1 MAEDFSIRL
10 EAATKSY
17 GETLAVDAVDLAV
30 RPGECLA
37 LVGHNGAGKSTLIK
51 MVLGLA
57 RPTAG
62 VVRVMGR
69 DPLGGDFNAVRRN
82 IGFLPEQ
89 VLFQNNMTGRET
101 LQFYARLKGVGAT
114 GLDALFRRV
123 DLLPAADNRI
133 STYSKGMRQRLGLAQ
148 ALIGAPGLLILD
160 EPTSGLDPLS
170 RQNVYR
176 IINEAKQA
184 GATVLISSHALT
196 ELDERI
202 DRVAILNRGDLVAVG
217 AIADLRRNIG
227 LESEIR
233 VAATAENMQ
242 ALARHFA
249 GHPAGRYEERHFMN
263 GVAILSCP
271 VTDKVAFLKDLM
283 SLNINI
289 ADIEVSDPSL
299 EQVFMAYTSDAAPRK
314 ESENG

>member
-1 MAEDFSIRL
+1 MTEDFSIRL
-10 EAATKSY
+10 EAVTKTY
-17 GETLAVDAVDLAV
+17 GDSHAVDAVDLAV

-57 RPTAG
+57 RPTGGA
-62 VVRVMGR
+62 VRVMGR
-69 DPLGGDFNAVRRN
+69 DPMDGGFNGVRKN

-101 LQFYARLKGVGAT
+101 LQFYARLKGAAT
-114 GLDALFRRV
+114 AGLDALFRRV

-148 ALIGAPGLLILD
+148 ALIGTPGLLILD
-160 EPTSGLDPLS
+160 EPTSGLDPAS
-170 RQNVYR
+170 RQNVYG
-176 IINEAKQA
+176 IINEAKLA

-202 DRVAILNRGDLVAVG
+202 DRVAILNRGHLAAVG

-242 ALARHFA
+242 ALAQHFA
-249 GHPAGRYEERHFMN
+249 GHQAGRYDESRFMN

-271 VTDKVAFLKDLM
+271 VADKVAFLKDLM
-283 SLNINI
+283 SLNISI
-289 ADIEVSDPSL
+289 ADIEVNDPSL
-299 EQVFMAYTSDAAPRK
+299 EQVFMAYTNGAAARK
-314 ESENG
+314 EAGNG